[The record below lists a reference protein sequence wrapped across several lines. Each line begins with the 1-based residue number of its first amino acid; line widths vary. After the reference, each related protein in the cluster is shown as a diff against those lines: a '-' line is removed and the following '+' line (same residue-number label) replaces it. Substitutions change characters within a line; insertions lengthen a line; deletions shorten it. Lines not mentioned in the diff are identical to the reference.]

1 MKAYLKDQVPFI
13 LFFYSQLILVIFVA
27 QLYSLN
33 VNQPMNA
40 GTLLYLIILPTC
52 FLIVY
57 LVIRYRKF
65 RVYYIEE
72 MKGSDEHAW
81 LPEPPN
87 ELLRRLK
94 NHYEKQY
101 ESYQTELEKHD
112 VRKNRELTFIQQ
124 WVHQMKTPISVMNL
138 TLQKDRA
145 SLPASTSES
154 MAEELD
160 KLERGLEL
168 VLYQSRLQQFD
179 RDFHVEKFSLRQLV
193 MEHIQDFKSS
203 FIRNHTYPDV
213 QIKEDYVVYT
223 DRKWISFVLNQI
235 TANAIKYATQ
245 TDTKV
250 RYEAKMDGSELYLT
264 ITDEGV
270 GIPKQDLPRVFDP
283 FFTGQNG
290 RTFRESTGMG
300 LFLAKEVC
308 ESLGHTIQVTSETG
322 EGTRVMLTFRN
333 LTTM

>member
-1 MKAYLKDQVPFI
+1 MKGYLKDQLSFI
-13 LFFYSQLILVIFVA
+13 LFYYSQVLLIILVA
-27 QLYSLN
+27 QLYAMN
-33 VNQPMNA
+33 VNQPMNG
-40 GTLLYLIILPTC
+40 GTLLYLLILPSC

-57 LVIRYRKF
+57 LLIRYRTF
-65 RVYYIEE
+65 RTYYTEDIERN
-72 MKGSDEHAW
+72 KEHAW

-101 ESYQTELEKHD
+101 ESYQTELEQHD

-145 SLPASTSES
+145 SLPNATLES
-154 MAEELD
+154 MSEELD

-179 RDFHVEKFSLRQLV
+179 RDFHVEKYVLRDLV
-193 MEHIQDFKSS
+193 TEHIQEFKSS

-213 QIKEDYVVYT
+213 HIPEHLVVYT
-223 DRKWISFVLNQI
+223 DQKWISFVLNQI
-235 TANAIKYATQ
+235 TANAIKYASHSN
-245 TDTKV
+245 TKI
-250 RYEAKMDGSELYLT
+250 RYEAQQDGSELYLS
-264 ITDEGV
+264 IIDEGV
-270 GIPKQDLPRVFDP
+270 GIPKQDLPRIFDP

-308 ESLGHTIQVTSETG
+308 DALGHLIQVTSEV
-322 EGTRVMLTFRN
+322 EKGTRVMLTFRN
-333 LTTM
+333 LTTL